1 MSPLRVPRSPAW
13 RRPRPR
19 WVGLGAVLCLGL
31 TTSQV
36 GGAQAASSAAS
47 SISSRSSVDTSLVRP
62 APIVTRGDLKGAA
75 IGVGLTALA
84 VPADGWVRSSVR
96 RPEWQVLEG
105 IQQMARAGNLWGDPG
120 VLTLSTGMWIGGRV
134 TGHPHVAQVGLRA
147 FETIGVSGVITRVLK
162 ASIGRARPNHPPYEV
177 WDVELGRGW
186 DSIQGD
192 GAYEALP
199 SGHATAAF
207 AFASAVSNEVARIA
221 PEHARTIRLT
231 TYGLAT
237 WTAYARVHTDA
248 HWLSDVVLGAAV
260 GTVTG
265 WAVTR
270 WHATRPGNVIDR
282 YLLGETVV
290 TPLVTP
296 APFGGT
302 RVGVSLTWP

>member
-1 MSPLRVPRSPAW
+1 MWRKLRAVVS
-13 RRPRPR
+13 
-19 WVGLGAVLCLGL
+19 GLGAVLVIAG
-31 TTSQV
+31 
-36 GGAQAASSAAS
+36 AASGLVQGQEVLSGPASAARPAAQRADS
-47 SISSRSSVDTSLVRP
+47 GTVRP
-62 APIVTRGDLKGAA
+62 APIMTWGDVKGAA
-75 IGVGLTALA
+75 IGTGLAALA
-84 VPADGWVRSSVR
+84 VPFDGRVRNAIRREQWQRVDAWQDLSV
-96 RPEWQVLEG
+96 
-105 IQQMARAGNLWGDPG
+105 AGNLWGDPT
-120 VLTLSTGMWIGGRV
+120 VLALSTGMWIGGRF
-134 TGHPHVAQVGLRA
+134 TGHPRIAQVGLRA

-162 ASIGRARPNHPPYEV
+162 ASIGRARPGQPPNDV
-177 WDVELGRGW
+177 WDMKLGRGW
-186 DSIQGD
+186 ETANGE

-221 PEHARTIRLT
+221 PEHARTVRLT

-237 WTAYARVHTDA
+237 WTAYARMHTDA

-282 YLLGETVV
+282 LLLGDAVV

-296 APFGGT
+296 APLGGT
-302 RVGVSLTWP
+302 RVGVLLTWP

>member
-1 MSPLRVPRSPAW
+1 MPRLRVPLGPSW
-13 RRPRPR
+13 RRLRPLA
-19 WVGLGAVLCLGL
+19 VAHGALLSLGL
-31 TTSQV
+31 LTSQV
-36 GGAQAASSAAS
+36 GWAQDGSSLPLTEGARTAG
-47 SISSRSSVDTSLVRP
+47 DTSTVRP
-62 APIVTRGDLKGAA
+62 APIVTWGDLKGAA
-75 IGVGLTALA
+75 IGTGLAALA
-84 VPADGWVRSSVR
+84 VPADGWVRSAVR

-105 IQQMARAGNLWGDPG
+105 IQQLARAGNLWGDPT
-120 VLTLSTGMWIGGRV
+120 VLTLSTGMWIGGRL
-134 TGHPHVAQVGLRA
+134 TGHPKVAQVGLRA
-147 FETIGVSGVITRVLK
+147 FETIGVSGVITRVMK

-177 WDVELGRGW
+177 WDVEFGRGW
-186 DSIQGD
+186 ESARGD
-192 GAYEALP
+192 GAYEAMP

-221 PEHARTIRLT
+221 PEHARTVRLT

-237 WTAYARVHTDA
+237 WTAYSRMHTDA

-290 TPLVTP
+290 TPLISP
-296 APFGGT
+296 APLGGT

>member
-1 MSPLRVPRSPAW
+1 MSPLCVPRSPAW

-47 SISSRSSVDTSLVRP
+47 SISSRPSVDTSLVRP
-62 APIVTRGDLKGAA
+62 APTVTRGDLKGAA

-134 TGHPHVAQVGLRA
+134 TGHPRVAQVGLRA

-221 PEHARTIRLT
+221 PEHARTVRLM